1 MYDRGAQLKY
11 LSELLWSDSRKGSR
25 GKMLKM
31 GIPSQLPLRRTRGR
45 RCKRGGE
52 WPRKGVLLAESLV
65 RKSGK
70 IATREAV
77 GWGRGGRKVNGEEIR
92 SEIVSSDFLV
102 GV

>member
-1 MYDRGAQLKY
+1 
-11 LSELLWSDSRKGSR
+11 
-25 GKMLKM
+25 MLKM

-77 GWGRGGRKVNGEEIR
+77 GWGEVNGEEIW